1 MTRSFK
7 VAGLLAFTSVTRGN
21 AGVILLTVL
30 ILSLVSLNLLF
41 VPGLLKGLVSGANE
55 QLRNTYS
62 GDIIVTSGTEQDLM
76 SNADSLVEKIQAIDG
91 VTAVAPRNSLG
102 AKLNYQN
109 ERTTTTIYGVQPER
123 EMEVFTIY
131 KSLIEGSYLS
141 PGDTGKILLGV
152 QVAGAD
158 KPNLELYA
166 RSLQTV
172 HVGDEVTVTYANG
185 VQKNYVV
192 KGIFHTEF
200 IQTDL
205 QAFVTQDD
213 FQTVYTPAQGKAAF
227 IYVKVKSEADIP
239 RIIQQISALQSGLKI
254 FRWEDYAGIVRSL
267 TDSFNVINAIMNAV
281 NLLIAGITVFIVTY
295 IDVANKRRQIGIQRA
310 IGITPGS
317 ITLAYLF
324 RALFYAVAA
333 VILASLLFAYAITPV
348 ETKYPFHFPF
358 GAVYLVSGLRDFAR
372 MALIVL
378 GVSVVASFL
387 PVRGM
392 MRMKIMDAIWG

>member
-1 MTRSFK
+1 
-7 VAGLLAFTSVTRGN
+7 
-21 AGVILLTVL
+21 
-30 ILSLVSLNLLF
+30 
-41 VPGLLKGLVSGANE
+41 
-55 QLRNTYS
+55 
-62 GDIIVTSGTEQDLM
+62 
-76 SNADSLVEKIQAIDG
+76 
-91 VTAVAPRNSLG
+91 
-102 AKLNYQN
+102 
-109 ERTTTTIYGVQPER
+109 
-123 EMEVFTIY
+123 MEVFTIH

-172 HVGDEVTVTYANG
+172 HAGDEVTVTYANG

-192 KGIFHTEF
+192 KGIFYTEF

-205 QAFVTQDD
+205 QAFVTEDE
-213 FQTVYTPAQGKAAF
+213 FQAVYPTAQGKAAF
-227 IYVKVKSEADIP
+227 IHVKVKSEADIP

-333 VILASLLFAYAITPV
+333 VILASLLFAYAVTPV
-348 ETKYPFHFPF
+348 ESRYPFHFPF
-358 GAVYLVSGLRDFAR
+358 GAVYLVSGLRDFAH